1 MDTHTFFLIMRN
13 EMKLQMRSWVFRFFI
28 VLSLVGIV
36 AYQMY
41 IHGAGSSAW
50 KMVAL
55 PCSMPLMN
63 AYLFSV
69 VQSLFLIVIMSEF
82 PQRLIRSGLRDGV
95 MVRPFSNT
103 VYYWGAL
110 TGIFLLFLL
119 VNVVEV
125 FVVILL
131 VNSVNAAPLSLS
143 LYFFYILELFRPLLS
158 PSRQATTQT
167 QPSIYRNIIT
177 STIYSINRQCL
188 QRTFRFK
195 RNILTITL
203 TQAGSDHN
211 VLTRRTDRKTE
222 ASKIQIGR
230 ASCRER
236 V

>member
-143 LYFFYILELFRPLLS
+143 LYFFYILTLNVPCFFFVSGL
-158 PSRQATTQT
+158 AA
-167 QPSIYRNIIT
+167 
-177 STIYSINRQCL
+177 CL
-188 QRTFRFK
+188 VAVF
-195 RNILTITL
+195 
-203 TQAGSDHN
+203 
-211 VLTRRTDRKTE
+211 
-222 ASKIQIGR
+222 
-230 ASCRER
+230 
-236 V
+236 

>member
-95 MVRPFSNT
+95 MVRP
-103 VYYWGAL
+103 
-110 TGIFLLFLL
+110 L
-119 VNVVEV
+119 VT
-125 FVVILL
+125 
-131 VNSVNAAPLSLS
+131 
-143 LYFFYILELFRPLLS
+143 RC
-158 PSRQATTQT
+158 
-167 QPSIYRNIIT
+167 II
-177 STIYSINRQCL
+177 
-188 QRTFRFK
+188 
-195 RNILTITL
+195 
-203 TQAGSDHN
+203 GGH
-211 VLTRRTDRKTE
+211 
-222 ASKIQIGR
+222 
-230 ASCRER
+230 
-236 V
+236 

>member
-103 VYYWGAL
+103 VLLG
-110 TGIFLLFLL
+110 GIDGNIPSFPFGECGGGICGNSISEFSQCCSVIIVALFLL
-119 VNVVEV
+119 YSDFKCPLFFLCVRLSCVSWCCFFARVRSFCQFSMV
-125 FVVILL
+125 CFRCVL
-131 VNSVNAAPLSLS
+131 VA
-143 LYFFYILELFRPLLS
+143 LYF
-158 PSRQATTQT
+158 AW
-167 QPSIYRNIIT
+167 NI
-177 STIYSINRQCL
+177 
-188 QRTFRFK
+188 
-195 RNILTITL
+195 
-203 TQAGSDHN
+203 
-211 VLTRRTDRKTE
+211 
-222 ASKIQIGR
+222 
-230 ASCRER
+230 
-236 V
+236 

>member
-110 TGIFLLFLL
+110 TGIFICGNSISEFSQCCSVIIVALFLL
-119 VNVVEV
+119 YSDFKCPLFFLCVRLSCVSWCCFFARVRSFCQFSMV
-125 FVVILL
+125 CFRCVL
-131 VNSVNAAPLSLS
+131 VA
-143 LYFFYILELFRPLLS
+143 LYF
-158 PSRQATTQT
+158 AW
-167 QPSIYRNIIT
+167 NI
-177 STIYSINRQCL
+177 
-188 QRTFRFK
+188 
-195 RNILTITL
+195 
-203 TQAGSDHN
+203 
-211 VLTRRTDRKTE
+211 
-222 ASKIQIGR
+222 
-230 ASCRER
+230 
-236 V
+236 

>member
-143 LYFFYILELFRPLLS
+143 LYFFYILTLNVPCFFFVSGLAALLGSRPLFTLL
-158 PSRQATTQT
+158 QFFHFKDAVN
-167 QPSIYRNIIT
+167 IGKYRLYFCIAFLKIVVCF
-177 STIYSINRQCL
+177 IPC
-188 QRTFRFK
+188 
-195 RNILTITL
+195 ILCAHQKFFFCPEIF
-203 TQAGSDHN
+203 H
-211 VLTRRTDRKTE
+211 RRE
-222 ASKIQIGR
+222 FF
-230 ASCRER
+230 

>member
-143 LYFFYILELFRPLLS
+143 LDFKCPLFFLCVRLSCVSWCCFFARVRSFCQFSMVCFRCVLVALYF
-158 PSRQATTQT
+158 AW
-167 QPSIYRNIIT
+167 NI
-177 STIYSINRQCL
+177 
-188 QRTFRFK
+188 
-195 RNILTITL
+195 
-203 TQAGSDHN
+203 
-211 VLTRRTDRKTE
+211 
-222 ASKIQIGR
+222 
-230 ASCRER
+230 
-236 V
+236 